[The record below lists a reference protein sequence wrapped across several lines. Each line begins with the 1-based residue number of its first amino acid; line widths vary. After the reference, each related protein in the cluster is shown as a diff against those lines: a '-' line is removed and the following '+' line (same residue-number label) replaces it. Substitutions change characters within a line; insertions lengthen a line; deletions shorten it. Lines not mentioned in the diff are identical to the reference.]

1 MTADSLTVP
10 TASKVPADLLA
21 GLPLFSDLK
30 PEERAELAKLL
41 QPRVVPAN
49 ETLFWIGEPGDDMYV
64 VEAGRVSITYT
75 DDDGREVPLAEV
87 GPGQFFGE
95 LSLLDGGT
103 RTGTARAADGGATLL
118 CLGREPFHAF
128 LKTHPSAAIHVL
140 TTLGRRQRE
149 SLEKLR
155 SVKNANDEVE
165 RKQTPV
171 QRAIERVARVFSSAP
186 FLLANLLFIAGWI
199 VLENLAYQR
208 AHERDPVHYPDVS
221 LLDQPP
227 TFFFLGFMVT
237 VESLLL
243 SIFVLNAQKR
253 QGVRDAVKADLDYQ
267 VNRKAQLEIMKLHEK
282 IDRLARA
289 VEGKRE

>member
-1 MTADSLTVP
+1 
-10 TASKVPADLLA
+10 
-21 GLPLFSDLK
+21 
-30 PEERAELAKLL
+30 
-41 QPRVVPAN
+41 VVTAN

-64 VEAGRVSITYT
+64 VEAGRVRISYT
-75 DDDGREVPLAEV
+75 DDDGREVPLAEM

-103 RTGTARAADGGATLL
+103 RTGTARAADGGARLL
-118 CLGREPFHAF
+118 CLAREPFHEF
-128 LKTHPSAAIHVL
+128 LKSHPTAAVHVL

-171 QRAIERVARVFSSAP
+171 QRLIERIARVFSSAP
-186 FLLANLLFIAGWI
+186 FLLANLLFIAAW
-199 VLENLAYQR
+199 VVAENVAYQH
-208 AHERDPVHYPDVS
+208 AHDRDPARFPDVS
-221 LLDQPP
+221 FVDQPP
-227 TFFFLGFMVT
+227 TFFMLGFMVT

-267 VNRKAQLEIMKLHEK
+267 VNRKAQLEILRLHEK
-282 IDRLARA
+282 IDRLTRV
-289 VEGKRE
+289 VEGRRE